1 MQHNRSISGSPAFR
15 SFTRRGFAF
24 ATLAAAALAASTG
37 PAMAQGAYPDKP
49 VRIVV
54 AFTPGG
60 PTDVVARMI
69 AQKLSTKWGQQVI
82 VDNKP
87 GAAGVI
93 GSEAVARAPADGYT
107 LLMATAGNLVVNQ
120 HLYKNMKFD
129 PVKDF
134 TPIAQTAGVDFV
146 LVTQPTSPFNDVK
159 ELIAAAKARPNVITS
174 ATSGNGGAPHL
185 AAALFE
191 NEAGVDLNLVS
202 YKGTAD
208 AVNAVLAGQTDLDFD
223 AASQVVPQIKAGKLK
238 ALAVLGTKRSA
249 LLPDVPLM
257 AEAGLPKYNFSNW
270 FGLVGP
276 AHMPKAVVDK
286 LQKDVDEALNDPEL
300 RARYQTLGLQAPT
313 ATTPAQFASLIQSD
327 SAKWATTIR
336 LANIAAE

>member
-1 MQHNRSISGSPAFR
+1 MQ
-15 SFTRRGFAF
+15 FTRRTFAF
-24 ATLAAAALAASTG
+24 TTLAATALFSAAGPST
-37 PAMAQGAYPDKP
+37 AQGSYPDKP
-49 VRIVV
+49 VKIVV

-69 AQKLSTKWGQQVI
+69 GQKLATKWGQQVI
-82 VDNKP
+82 VENKP

-93 GSEAVARAPADGYT
+93 GSEFVAKAPADGYT

-146 LVTQPTSPFNDVK
+146 LVTQPSAPFNTVK
-159 ELIAAAKARPNVITS
+159 ELIAAAKAKPGTVTS

-191 NEAGVDLNLVS
+191 NEAGVNLNLVP

-208 AVNAVLAGQTDLDFD
+208 AVNAVLAGQTQLDFD

-238 ALAVLGTKRSA
+238 PLAVLGTKRSP
-249 LLPDVPLM
+249 LLPEVPTM
-257 AEAGLPKYNFSNW
+257 AEAGLAKYNFSNW

-276 AHMPKAVVDK
+276 AHMPRDVIDK
-286 LQKDVDEALNDPEL
+286 LQKDVAEALNDPEL
-300 RARYQTLGLQAPT
+300 RARYQTLGLQAPA
-313 ATTPAQFASLIQSD
+313 ATSPALFARLIQGD
-327 SAKWATTIR
+327 SAKWAATIQQ
-336 LANIAAE
+336 AHIAAE

>member
-1 MQHNRSISGSPAFR
+1 MQ
-15 SFTRRGFAF
+15 FTRRTFTASVFA
-24 ATLAAAALAASTG
+24 AAVLAGTAGAALA
-37 PAMAQGAYPDKP
+37 QGSYPDKP

-69 AQKLSTKWGQQVI
+69 AQKLTTKWGQQVI

-93 GSEAVARAPADGYT
+93 GSEFVAKSPADGYT
-107 LLMATAGNLVVNQ
+107 LLMATAGNLTVNQ

-129 PVKDF
+129 PLKDF

-146 LVTQPTSPFNDVK
+146 LVTQPNAPFHNVK
-159 ELIAAAKARPNVITS
+159 ELIAAAKAKPGTVTS

-191 NEAGVDLNLVS
+191 NEAGVDLNLVP

-208 AVNAVLAGQTDLDFD
+208 AVNAVLGGQTQLDFD

-238 ALAVLGTKRSA
+238 PLAVLGTKRSP
-249 LLPDVPLM
+249 LLPDVPTM

-276 AHMPKAVVDK
+276 ANMPKEVVDK
-286 LQKDVDEALNDPEL
+286 LQKDVAEVLNDPEL
-300 RARYQTLGLQAPT
+300 RSRYETLGLQAPT
-313 ATTPAQFASLIQSD
+313 ARTPAQFASLMHAD
-327 SAKWATTIR
+327 SAKWAATIQQ
-336 LANIAAE
+336 AHIAAE

>member
-1 MQHNRSISGSPAFR
+1 MQYQ
-15 SFTRRGFAF
+15 RR
-24 ATLAAAALAASTG
+24 TLAKAVLAAIAFGTFGPAAL
-37 PAMAQGAYPDKP
+37 AQGAYPDKP
-49 VRIVV
+49 VKIVV

-69 AQKLSTKWGQQVI
+69 AQKLTTKWGQQVI

-93 GSEAVARAPADGYT
+93 GSEFVAKSPADGYT
-107 LLMATAGNLVVNQ
+107 LLMATAGNLTVNQ

-134 TPIAQTAGVDFV
+134 APIAQTAGVDFV
-146 LVTQPTSPFNDVK
+146 LVTQPNAPFHNVK
-159 ELIAAAKARPNVITS
+159 ELVAAAKAKPATVTS

-191 NEAGVDLNLVS
+191 NEAGVDLNLVP

-208 AVNAVLAGQTDLDFD
+208 AVNAVLGGQTLLDFD

-238 ALAVLGTKRSA
+238 PLAVLGTKRSP
-249 LLPDVPLM
+249 LLPDVPTM

-276 AHMPKAVVDK
+276 AQMPKAVIDK
-286 LQKDVDEALNDPEL
+286 LQKDVAEVLKDPEL
-300 RARYQTLGLQAPT
+300 LARYQTLGLQAPA
-313 ATTPAQFASLIQSD
+313 ATTPAQFATVIQQD
-327 SAKWATTIR
+327 SAKWATTIQQ
-336 LANIAAE
+336 AHIAAE

>member
-1 MQHNRSISGSPAFR
+1 MQFQ
-15 SFTRRGFAF
+15 RRTVAKAAF
-24 ATLAAAALAASTG
+24 AAVALATLGSAAL
-37 PAMAQGAYPDKP
+37 AQGAYPDKP
-49 VRIVV
+49 VKIVV

-69 AQKLSTKWGQQVI
+69 AQKLTTKWGQQVI

-93 GSEAVARAPADGYT
+93 GSEYVAKAPADGYT
-107 LLMATAGNLVVNQ
+107 LLMATAGNLTVNQ

-134 TPIAQTAGVDFV
+134 APIAQTAGVDFV
-146 LVTQPTSPFNDVK
+146 LVTQPNAPFHNVK
-159 ELIAAAKARPNVITS
+159 DLVAAAKAKPGTVTS

-191 NEAGVDLNLVS
+191 NEAGVDLNLVP

-208 AVNAVLAGQTDLDFD
+208 AVNAVLGGQTLLDFD

-238 ALAVLGTKRSA
+238 PLAVLGTRRSP
-249 LLPDVPLM
+249 LLPEVPTM

-276 AHMPKAVVDK
+276 ARMPKDVVDK
-286 LQKDVDEALNDPEL
+286 LQKDVAEVLKDPEL
-300 RARYQTLGLQAPT
+300 HARYQTLGLQLPA
-313 ATTPAQFASLIQSD
+313 AATPAQFAGLIQSD
-327 SAKWATTIR
+327 SAKWAATIQQ
-336 LANIAAE
+336 AHIAAE